1 MKSILQFMYLGQSTF
16 YQNRMKE
23 YLNVAKSQEIK
34 EISKENNENNQR
46 DNEISKKDKSTTNES
61 YDLDKIEQTEHSG
74 PELVPKKINSSE
86 E

>member
-1 MKSILQFMYLGQSTF
+1 
-16 YQNRMKE
+16 MKE